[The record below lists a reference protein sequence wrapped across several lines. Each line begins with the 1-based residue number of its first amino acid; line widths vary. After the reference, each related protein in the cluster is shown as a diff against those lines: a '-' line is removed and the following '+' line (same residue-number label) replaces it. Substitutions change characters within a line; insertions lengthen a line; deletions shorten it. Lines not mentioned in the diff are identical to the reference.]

1 MYECEPVV
9 ARVASL
15 QSTTESGLIS
25 MHSNIQTIEV
35 QAAPDH
41 LTSVANAGVKTALAE
56 LLWNSVDA
64 DATEVSIVFG
74 RNTLETVEKIVIR
87 DNGVGMPR
95 EQAQQAF
102 GAIGGSWKKAAVY
115 SSKERRQLHGRNG
128 KGRLTAFSLGQNVTW
143 LSRYQTPDGI
153 FACETSGK
161 YDSLGSVKLSSA
173 SKVSAQSTG
182 TVVTITA
189 LSEKAAQSLGS
200 TEKLVQWFATEFSS
214 YLRSYPHIK
223 ISIDE
228 ILVDPSIVEERVF
241 ETELPPVELENGKV
255 FSAKLRIVEWLS
267 KGERKLCLSDA
278 GGFTVATME
287 TGIRPGA
294 EFSYTAYLCSDYFR
308 QLELENTLDLQ
319 TMDWHANHLVDQARS
334 HMRSYFRG
342 RKANLAADWV
352 TEWKQQGIYPYKQNA
367 RDSVDIAQRQVFDIC
382 ALTVAEYL
390 ESFRKGDNENRRF
403 VLEMLKLA
411 LQDNP
416 PALKNVLEN
425 VLKLPLEK
433 QEELSDLLDKSSL
446 ENLIEAGALITERLD
461 FLVGLNALLFEK
473 DSKAELLERSQ
484 LHKILENETWIFG
497 EEFHL
502 SHSDEGL
509 ATILRSEIS
518 HLRDQGELTDNPI
531 DLNMVRDDGS
541 KGVIDLMLAREIPQN
556 FSGKREFL
564 VVELK
569 RPSKKVDLKVKGQIE
584 SYALAIADRE
594 EFDKRNTK
602 WTFIAVSNEINA
614 QAEST
619 VNQTNLPQ
627 GFFYD
632 KDNVK
637 IGLASW
643 STIIQQ
649 CQTRYELFRKKLNY
663 QATRSEG
670 VKVLRK
676 RYEKYLPGALLAED
690 KI

>member
-1 MYECEPVV
+1 M
-9 ARVASL
+9 
-15 QSTTESGLIS
+15 QSNL
-25 MHSNIQTIEV
+25 QTIEV

-64 DATEVSIVFG
+64 DATEVAVIFS
-74 RNTLETVEKIVIR
+74 RNPLETVDKIVIR
-87 DNGVGMPR
+87 DNGVGMPHER
-95 EQAQQAF
+95 AQQAF

-153 FACETSGK
+153 YSFETSGMFE
-161 YDSLGSVKLSSA
+161 SLGSIKLSSA
-173 SKVSAQSTG
+173 SKVLAQNTG

-189 LSEKAAQSLGS
+189 LSEKATQSLGS
-200 TEKLVQWFATEFSS
+200 TEKLVEWIATEFSG
-214 YLRSYPHIK
+214 YLRSYPHVK

-228 ILVDPSIVEERVF
+228 ISIDPSIVEDRIF
-241 ETELPPVELENGKV
+241 ETDLPPVEIEDGRI
-255 FSAKLRIVEWLS
+255 FPAKLRIVEWLS

-342 RKANLAADWV
+342 RKANFAADWV
-352 TEWKQQGIYPYKQNA
+352 TEWKQQGIYPYKKNA
-367 RDSVDIAQRQVFDIC
+367 LDTVDVAQRQVFDIC

-390 ESFRKGDNENRRF
+390 ESFRKGDNENKRF

-416 PALKNVLEN
+416 PALKHVLEN
-425 VLKLPLEK
+425 VLKLPTEK
-433 QEELSDLLDKSSL
+433 QEELSDLLNKSSL
-446 ENLIEAGALITERLD
+446 DNLIEAGALITERLD
-461 FLVGLNALLFEK
+461 FLAGLNALLFEK
-473 DSKAELLERSQ
+473 NSKSELLERSQ

-509 ATILRSEIS
+509 STILRGEINY
-518 HLRDQGELTDNPI
+518 LRDQNDLTDNPI
-531 DLNMVRDDGS
+531 DFNMVRDDGS
-541 KGVIDLMLAREIPQN
+541 KAVIDLMLAREIPQN

-569 RPSKKVDLKVKGQIE
+569 RPSKKIDLKVKAQIE

-594 EFDKRNTK
+594 EFDKHNTK
-602 WTFIAVSNEINA
+602 WTFIAVSNEMTA
-614 QAEST
+614 QAAST
-619 VNQTNLPQ
+619 VNQPTLPQ
-627 GFFYD
+627 GFFHD
-632 KDNVK
+632 KDNVR
-637 IGLASW
+637 IGLSSW
-643 STIIQQ
+643 SSIIQQ

-670 VKVLRK
+670 IKVLKK
-676 RYEKYLPGALLAED
+676 RYEKYLPDSLLGDGEN
-690 KI
+690 

>member
-1 MYECEPVV
+1 M
-9 ARVASL
+9 
-15 QSTTESGLIS
+15 QSNL
-25 MHSNIQTIEV
+25 QTIEV

-56 LLWNSVDA
+56 LLWNSMDA
-64 DATEVSIVFG
+64 DATEVAVVFK
-74 RNTLETVEKIVIR
+74 RNELETVETIVIR

-95 EQAQQAF
+95 ERAEQSF

-115 SSKERRQLHGRNG
+115 SAKERRQLHGRNG

-143 LSRYQTPDGI
+143 LTHYQAPDGI
-153 FACETSGK
+153 YSFETSGMFEN
-161 YDSLGSVKLSSA
+161 LGSIRISSVT
-173 SKVSAQSTG
+173 KVSALSTG

-200 TEKLVQWFATEFSS
+200 TEKLVEWIATEFSS
-214 YLRSYPHIK
+214 YLRSYPHVK
-223 ISIDE
+223 ITIDGFS
-228 ILVDPSIVEERVF
+228 VDPSIVEDRVF
-241 ETELPPVELENGKV
+241 ETDLLPVQLEDGTV
-255 FSAKLRIVEWLS
+255 YPAKLRIVEWLS

-278 GGFTVATME
+278 GGFTVTTME

-334 HMRSYFRG
+334 QMRKYFRG
-342 RKANLAADWV
+342 RKANMAADWV
-352 TEWKQQGIYPYKQNA
+352 TEWKQQGIYPYKLSA
-367 RDSVDIAQRQVFDIC
+367 RDTVDEAQRQVFDIC

-390 ESFRKGDNENRRF
+390 DSFRKGDNENKRF

-425 VLKLPLEK
+425 VLSLPVEK

-446 ENLIEAGALITERLD
+446 DNLIEAGALITERLD
-461 FLVGLNALLFEK
+461 FLAGLNALLFEK
-473 DSKAELLERSQ
+473 ESKAELLERSQ

-509 ATILRSEIS
+509 STVLRSEMS
-518 HLRDQGELTDNPI
+518 KLRDSNDAEDNPVEI
-531 DLNMVRDDGS
+531 NVVRDDGS
-541 KGVIDLMLAREIPQN
+541 KAVIDLLLAREIPQN
-556 FSGKREFL
+556 FNGKREFL

-569 RPSKKVDLKVKGQIE
+569 RPSKKVDLKVKAQIE
-584 SYALAIADRE
+584 SYALTIVERE

-602 WTFIAVSNEINA
+602 WTFIAVSNEITP
-614 QAEST
+614 QAEAT
-619 VNQTNLPQ
+619 VNQSNLPQ

-632 KDNVK
+632 SENVR

-670 VKVLRK
+670 VKVLKK
-676 RYEKYLPGALLAED
+676 RYEKYLPDALIAGCDED
-690 KI
+690 EG

>member
-1 MYECEPVV
+1 MQTN
-9 ARVASL
+9 L
-15 QSTTESGLIS
+15 
-25 MHSNIQTIEV
+25 QTIEV

-41 LTSVANAGVKTALAE
+41 LTSVANAGVRTALAE

-64 DATEVSIVFG
+64 DATEVNVVFT
-74 RNTLETVEKIVIR
+74 RNDLDTVEKIVIR

-95 EQAQQAF
+95 DRAEQSF

-143 LSRYQTPDGI
+143 LSHYQAPDGI
-153 FACETSGK
+153 YSFETSGVFEN
-161 YDSLGSVKLSSA
+161 LGSIKISSVT
-173 SKVSAQSTG
+173 KVSALSTG
-182 TVVTITA
+182 TAVTITA
-189 LSEKAAQSLGS
+189 LSEKASQSLSS
-200 TEKLVQWFATEFSS
+200 TEKLVEWIATEFSS
-214 YLRSYPHIK
+214 YLRSYPHVKIK
-223 ISIDE
+223 IDGI
-228 ILVDPSIVEERVF
+228 IVDPSIVEDRIF
-241 ETELPPVELENGKV
+241 EVDLAPVQLEDGTIYP
-255 FSAKLRIVEWLS
+255 AKLRIVEWLS

-294 EFSYTAYLCSDYFR
+294 EFSYTAYLCSNYFR

-334 HMRSYFRG
+334 QMRKYFRS

-352 TEWKQQGIYPYKQNA
+352 TEWKQQGIYPYKELA
-367 RDSVDIAQRQVFDIC
+367 VDTVDEAQRQVFDIC

-390 ESFRKGDNENRRF
+390 ESFRKGDNENKRF

-411 LQDNP
+411 VQDNP

-425 VLKLPLEK
+425 VLKLPPEK

-446 ENLIEAGALITERLD
+446 DNLIEAGALITERLD
-461 FLVGLNALLFEK
+461 FLAGLNALLFERE
-473 DSKAELLERSQ
+473 SKAELLERSQ

-509 ATILRSEIS
+509 TTVLRSEIS
-518 HLRDQGELTDNPI
+518 MLRDSKDETDNPI
-531 DLNMVRDDGS
+531 DVKVVRDDGS
-541 KGVIDLMLAREIPQN
+541 KAVIDLMLAREIPQN

-569 RPSKKVDLKVKGQIE
+569 RPSKKVDLKVKSQIE
-584 SYALAIADRE
+584 SYALTIVERE

-602 WTFIAVSNEINA
+602 WTFIAVSNDMTP
-614 QAEST
+614 QAEAT
-619 VNQTNLPQ
+619 VNQNNLPQ

-632 KDNVK
+632 NDNVR

-670 VKVLRK
+670 VKVLKK
-676 RYEKYLPGALLAED
+676 RYEKYLPDALLNDLESD
-690 KI
+690 